1 MRHYCIRSS
10 RLDIAS
16 FSPFFFERA
25 DRLLKAGRAIS
36 PIHRRNTVP
45 HLIWCQNYTSA
56 REIMHRHRA
65 VALRRASGFNMGN
78 SPGSVTTSRLPDNP
92 EQESFLYWNILVLS
106 QSVHLLDQPSRTL
119 EIEGERHVYTSET
132 HRHPGKLIRS
142 RIHALSHSR
151 S

>member
-1 MRHYCIRSS
+1 
-10 RLDIAS
+10 
-16 FSPFFFERA
+16 
-25 DRLLKAGRAIS
+25 
-36 PIHRRNTVP
+36 
-45 HLIWCQNYTSA
+45 
-56 REIMHRHRA
+56 MHRHRA

-78 SPGSVTTSRLPDNP
+78 SPGSVTTSRLPDNR